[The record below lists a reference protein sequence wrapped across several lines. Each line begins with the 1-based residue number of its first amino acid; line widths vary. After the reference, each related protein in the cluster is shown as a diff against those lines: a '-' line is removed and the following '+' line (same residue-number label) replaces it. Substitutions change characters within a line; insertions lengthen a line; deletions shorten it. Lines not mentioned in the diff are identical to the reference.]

1 MYLELAK
8 IFLSAVFF
16 RATNIFGIKTAAV
29 YLSLSLFLLFAKP
42 EANMPASFLITT
54 AFAFTLFVAEGIFRK
69 MIKRK
74 RPDHETSMQPCP
86 KGPGLIGS
94 VSSSPTGNS
103 DLKDGVSTVVDGK
116 NNNTRG
122 GVPDALNIFLP
133 IFSIGYVF
141 TIFRM
146 NIYVSIIA
154 VFALYFLLR
163 KYRIPTTAWGV
174 AFAASIIHAII
185 FSKIASLL
193 NPTIYA
199 VVYIFIMRF
208 FFAAKDAFSITCKPH
223 ELKEGM
229 TPAEAIVWDGKR
241 YVFTNSILPSMMGLV
256 RYGMEQKVF
265 GKRVVASFFSPLKK
279 ENISEIQKVCK
290 QYKKPVFSVQKK
302 TGFMPFLFAGALIV
316 LLL

>member
-1 MYLELAK
+1 MYVELAK
-8 IFLSAVFF
+8 IFLSVIFF

-42 EANMPASFLITT
+42 EANMPASLLITT

-74 RPDHETSMQPCP
+74 RPD
-86 KGPGLIGS
+86 
-94 VSSSPTGNS
+94 
-103 DLKDGVSTVVDGK
+103 GK

-122 GVPDALNIFLP
+122 GVPDTLNIFLP

-146 NIYVSIIA
+146 NMYVSIIA

-163 KYRIPTTAWGV
+163 KYRIPTTTWGV

-199 VVYIFIMRF
+199 VAYIFLIRF

-241 YVFTNSILPSMMGLV
+241 YVFTNSIIPSMMGLA

-302 TGFMPFLFAGALIV
+302 TGLMPFLFVGALIV
-316 LLL
+316 LIL

>member
-1 MYLELAK
+1 MYVELAK
-8 IFLSAVFF
+8 IFLSVIFF

-42 EANMPASFLITT
+42 EANMPASLLITT

-74 RPDHETSMQPCP
+74 RPD
-86 KGPGLIGS
+86 
-94 VSSSPTGNS
+94 
-103 DLKDGVSTVVDGK
+103 GK
-116 NNNTRG
+116 KNNTRG

-146 NIYVSIIA
+146 NMYVSIIA

-163 KYRIPTTAWGV
+163 KYRIPTTTWGV

-199 VVYIFIMRF
+199 VAYIFLIRF

-241 YVFTNSILPSMMGLV
+241 YVFTNSIIPSMMGLA

-290 QYKKPVFSVQKK
+290 QYKKPVYSVQKK

-316 LLL
+316 LVL